1 MNNFGRGSYGGGR
14 GSYGGGRGSYGGGGG
29 RGSFGGGGGGDFNPF
44 GGSNYER
51 KNFGGGG
58 GFSNNVNKIRV
69 SDNKLKNALE
79 KKVDMKKSIDK
90 IVDDFNENVDDSF
103 YEIALSS
110 TSKKRGRF

>member
-51 KNFGGGG
+51 KNFGGG